1 MKVAESDQSYAGYS
15 SEENK
20 WIFYPKEFCPKN
32 IESNIV
38 PKVDRITALTI
49 SAAVQSPYGNGVIIC
64 LDECLSLTN
73 FESRQLTRTYNW
85 RVNVALWVESIMRII
100 APCVKDPYRALG
112 EMSVLYPHHIKI
124 NEPFVDFHR
133 EPPLERISNM
143 LFSERARY
151 CKLVQTTLI
160 DFIENK
166 MLGEKPCVQPYIFTG
181 KLATNLF
188 LTQHFRNKINGRTYV
203 CPNPSDTSI
212 GFLCQ
217 EHYASVLPKNP
228 YNGLTSVEAPKLG
241 DIMHSLPDYMCRRV
255 TTDHISKSLPNKV
268 FGNISGNLEIGQGTL
283 GNRGMFFGMI
293 AKAMAQTKDYWYQN
307 TMSFFQPHVLDEVA
321 KTGQGHNGEL
331 VYIQPSELAL
341 IRHLSAL
348 SQTWA
353 FITPPGSFWYDV
365 LDRGL
370 TRVNSSS
377 EFLEEDGRYHLC
389 VYHKPMYTNDIHSMI
404 RILEEIDQLYYSAA
418 GGVLYH
424 NANGNYLIQKKP

>member
-38 PKVDRITALTI
+38 PKIDRIMALTI

-73 FESRQLTRTYNW
+73 FESRQLGRTYNW
-85 RVNVALWVESIMRII
+85 RVNVAHWVESIMRII
-100 APCVKDPYRALG
+100 APGVKDPYRALG
-112 EMSVLYPHHIKI
+112 EMSVLYPNHIKI

-188 LTQHFRNKINGRTYV
+188 LTQHFRNKISSRTYV
-203 CPNPSDTSI
+203 CPNPSDPSI

-217 EHYASVLPKNP
+217 EHSKSVLPKNP

-293 AKAMAQTKDYWYQN
+293 TKPMAHTKDYWYQN
-307 TMSFFQPHVLDEVA
+307 TMTFFQPHVLDEVA
-321 KTGQGHNGEL
+321 TTGQGHNGEL
-331 VYIQPSELAL
+331 VHIQPHELAL
-341 IRHLSAL
+341 IKHLSAL

-370 TRVNSSS
+370 TVSD
-377 EFLEEDGRYHLC
+377 DGRYHLC